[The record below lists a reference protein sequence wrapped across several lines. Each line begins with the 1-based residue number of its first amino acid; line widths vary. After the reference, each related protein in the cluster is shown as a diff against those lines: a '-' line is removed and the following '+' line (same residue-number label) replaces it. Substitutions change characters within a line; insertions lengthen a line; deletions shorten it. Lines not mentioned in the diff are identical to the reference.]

1 MAETLFLGSWI
12 PHPNINEGQG
22 VNENFEEVGGGISLK
37 RAPVMF
43 QVPLPPRENL
53 SLWKSQTWEA
63 KRTMT
68 EHLEARGR
76 AWGAL
81 LPQSSRCGFCSKK
94 QAWGCLGS
102 YPIELPRRMQ
112 RPQYR
117 RSGGVQ
123 PDAQGLRR
131 ISSKHPEECFFQ
143 GQGNCRSKGPAG
155 SPPWYNHLSV
165 LSLLARPGLM
175 YQAQGILPW
184 AKGERVPYFS
194 RTWTWT
200 CLTPILVC

>member
-1 MAETLFLGSWI
+1 MDPPNVKALRKHSLNAGSYHPWGDVLSQLRQKPSGYQSHYKPDSSGLKQMAKTLFLGSWI

-22 VNENFEEVGGGISLK
+22 VNENFEEAGGGIFLK

-53 SLWKSQTWEA
+53 SLWKSRTWEA

-68 EHLEARGR
+68 EHLEARRR

-81 LPQSSRCGFCSKK
+81 LPQSSRCGFCRKE

-102 YPIELPRRMQ
+102 YPIELSRRMQ

-131 ISSKHPEECFFQ
+131 ILSQHPEECF
-143 GQGNCRSKGPAG
+143 
-155 SPPWYNHLSV
+155 L
-165 LSLLARPGLM
+165 
-175 YQAQGILPW
+175 
-184 AKGERVPYFS
+184 
-194 RTWTWT
+194 
-200 CLTPILVC
+200 